1 MATRNALSTVF
12 PLLSAVLCSGFSS
25 LASAQSYPSKPLQ
38 LIVPYA
44 PGAAYD
50 LVGRII
56 ADGARESLGTI
67 VVENRPGG
75 SGGIAAA
82 QVKRAAPDGYTLL
95 LGGNPYVVGEALN
108 IKRSHNFFEDF
119 EQIGHL
125 CDAPFLLTVNRE
137 AIPVNTL
144 REFVDYV
151 KARPGKFVYITPG
164 SGTTHHFGM
173 EALKLETGL
182 DVLHVPYKSI
192 AQGVGDM
199 VAGRVHMIMSAY
211 PAVGPHMKTGKFK
224 TLATIGAKR
233 SSQQPDIP
241 TFAEAGVPGVE
252 LVSWLGV
259 AVPSGTPRAV
269 INRLNSALNAMVQT
283 PLVKEKLAT
292 QGLEPGGGTPE
303 EISKRIRV
311 DYARYVRLIKAA
323 GITSSD

>member
-1 MATRNALSTVF
+1 MKKRAAMFAALLV
-12 PLLSAVLCSGFSS
+12 LAGSA
-25 LASAQSYPSKPLQ
+25 AAQNYPIKPLQ

-56 ADGARESLGTI
+56 ADGAKDSLGSI

-82 QVKRAAPDGYTLL
+82 QVKRAPADGYTLL

-108 IKRSHNFFEDF
+108 IKRQHNFFEDF
-119 EQIGHL
+119 DQIGHL

-137 AIPVNTL
+137 AIPATNL
-144 REFVDYV
+144 REFIDYV

-211 PAVGPHMKTGKFK
+211 PAVGPHMKSGKF
-224 TLATIGAKR
+224 TILATIGAKR
-233 SSQQPDIP
+233 SSQQPNVP

-259 AVPSGTPRAV
+259 AVPAGTPRPV
-269 INRLNSALNAMVQT
+269 INRLNTALNAMVQT
-283 PLVKEKLAT
+283 PQVRDRLAT

-311 DYARYVRLIKAA
+311 DYDRYVRIIKAA
-323 GITSSD
+323 GITAVD